1 MVNRKK
7 RLQKGIASLEKQIKL
22 HEDKLKRAEK
32 EDNIE
37 LAAYYKKEITAKTT
51 KFGEFWVQKTN
62 RFSWKKDKEEK
73 QRILDKGG

>member
-22 HEDKLKRAEK
+22 HEEKLKKAEE

-37 LAAYYKKEITAKTT
+37 LAAYYRKEIAAK
-51 KFGEFWVQKTN
+51 
-62 RFSWKKDKEEK
+62 RRDKDEK